1 MKILFIGDMVGK
13 PGRSI
18 TAQALPYLKDLHG
31 PFDFVIANG
40 ENAAAGRG
48 LTVKVAEELFS
59 SGIDC
64 LTSGNH
70 IWDKKE
76 IYPVLDQEPRIL
88 RPANYPPACPGQG
101 VSVIKKGA
109 LSLGVV
115 SLQGRVFMPDI
126 DCPFR
131 CVDGILAELGDVPVF
146 IDFHAEATS
155 EKRVLGA
162 YLDGRVSAFVGTHT
176 HVQTADEEV
185 LPGGTAYISDVGMT
199 GSFASA
205 IGMKVESVLPKFLT
219 GLPSKFEVAE
229 EDVRLNGVVVHIDDE
244 SGIALDIKRV
254 VVKEAELW

>member
-1 MKILFIGDMVGK
+1 MKVLFIGDMIGK

-18 TAQALPYLKDLHG
+18 TGQALPYLREHHG

-48 LTVKVAEELFS
+48 LTAKVAEELFS
-59 SGIDC
+59 TGIDC

-76 IYPVLDQEPRIL
+76 IYPILDQEPRIL
-88 RPANYPPACPGQG
+88 RPANYPPGCPGQG
-101 VSVIKKGA
+101 VSVIKKGS

-131 CVDGILAELGDVPVF
+131 CIDGILAELGDVPVF

-205 IGMKVESVLPKFLT
+205 IGMKLESVLPKFLT

>member
-1 MKILFIGDMVGK
+1 MKVLFIGDMVGK

-18 TAQALPYLKDLHG
+18 TGQALPYLREHHG

-48 LTVKVAEELFS
+48 LTAKVAEELFS
-59 SGIDC
+59 TGIDC

-76 IYPVLDQEPRIL
+76 IYPILDQEPRIL
-88 RPANYPPACPGQG
+88 RPANYPPGCPGQG
-101 VSVIKKGA
+101 VSVIKKGS

-131 CVDGILAELGDVPVF
+131 CIDGILAELGDVPVF

-205 IGMKVESVLPKFLT
+205 IGMKLESVLPKFLT